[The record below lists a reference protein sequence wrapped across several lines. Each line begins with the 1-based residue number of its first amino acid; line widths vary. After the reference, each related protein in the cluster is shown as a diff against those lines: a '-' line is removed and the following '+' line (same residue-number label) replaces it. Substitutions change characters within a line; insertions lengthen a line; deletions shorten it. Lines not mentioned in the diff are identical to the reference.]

1 MFQVQQSTNLL
12 YSDSGRKSVKN
23 TGIRYSA
30 STKYKP
36 IKKIVMRM
44 LYKRLWKSLL
54 FRSPRS

>member
-12 YSDSGRKSVKN
+12 YSDSGRKNVKN

-36 IKKIVMRM
+36 IKKIVRM
-44 LYKRLWKSLL
+44 LYKGLWKSLL